1 MIKCNVTAC
10 GIISNSAVEKQ
21 SKDGK
26 SFISFSITIPIA
38 GSDGSGAELQVF
50 VSAPGNKETAEQY
63 STGRRVRM
71 NGTLYIRRI
80 DDRTYYNLRTDEGI
94 EIVKSTE
101 ADSLTGAIDFKGK
114 IKGRLRNVPTKTDT
128 SSRHF
133 PACRKT
139 RMEKRKAGFGFASFL
154 RPRFS
159 RNSSS
164 PRPMLK

>member
-1 MIKCNVTAC
+1 MIKCNVTAG

-50 VSAPGNKETAEQY
+50 VSAPGNKETAERY

-94 EIVKSTE
+94 EIIKSTE
-101 ADSLTGAIDFKGK
+101 ADYGTYQQKRTQVSDLFRRVARQGWRKERLGLGSLPFSD
-114 IKGRLRNVPTKTDT
+114 LD
-128 SSRHF
+128 S
-133 PACRKT
+133 
-139 RMEKRKAGFGFASFL
+139 AGILQARGL
-154 RPRFS
+154 C
-159 RNSSS
+159 
-164 PRPMLK
+164 